1 MFLNIYFNRVL
12 KLKLSELQTKMVIN
26 VKDGKHLGIIVDAE
40 MNSDGVINYFVVM
53 PKHFFRRL
61 FRAENDTNVEIKQI
75 IKIGEDVI
83 LVDL

>member
-1 MFLNIYFNRVL
+1 M
-12 KLKLSELQTKMVIN
+12 KLSDLQVKMVVN
-26 VKDGKHLGIIVDAE
+26 VKDGKHLGVIIDAE
-40 MNSDGVINYFVVM
+40 VSEAGEINYFTVM

-61 FRAENDTNVEIKQI
+61 FRNEVETNISIKQI